1 MAAVPLETVCKH
13 HQFGYCKFQE
23 NCRKEHILEIC
34 KTPSCPMVGCPLRH
48 PKNCKFFSIFG
59 ICKFGEHCAY
69 LHRSLRDDTIAKLLE
84 QKDKL
89 QAEVATLVGRVDRL
103 EKFILSISS
112 QKHSSP
118 IIRNTHEES
127 LLMDESSCSS
137 CSNIPQLDGLHNVNG
152 NASEVL
158 ECETCGMKFTTEEHC
173 YEHRHYGHEIV
184 IGHDFCCDEC
194 LICFKIRVDSD

>member
-13 HQFGYCKFQE
+13 PQFGYCKFQE

-69 LHRSLRDDTIAKLLE
+69 LHRSLRDDTIAKLVE

-103 EKFILSISS
+103 EKFILSFSS
-112 QKHSSP
+112 QKH
-118 IIRNTHEES
+118 
-127 LLMDESSCSS
+127 
-137 CSNIPQLDGLHNVNG
+137 
-152 NASEVL
+152 
-158 ECETCGMKFTTEEHC
+158 
-173 YEHRHYGHEIV
+173 
-184 IGHDFCCDEC
+184 
-194 LICFKIRVDSD
+194 